1 MLCLVFPRGC
11 ACGLCVLRALP
22 SPSIGS
28 ASSVISRAR
37 RPALTVVHDFTAQ
50 FPPVPYCEQP
60 RNSPRRQLDWSQ
72 GLCWPCTPNPH
83 KTRGAL
89 GYEVLGFPLIASP
102 HPKTRGGVFRS
113 LTLWVSPSG
122 RSPATS
128 AFGVSRAWGFV
139 RACPCMGQSAVG
151 FVGRLLPRP
160 LVRPASARSSAP

>member
-1 MLCLVFPRGC
+1 MLCLVFPRGF

-37 RPALTVVHDFTAQ
+37 RPALTVVHVFTAQ

-89 GYEVLGFPLIASP
+89 GYGSFGFRPHRFAPPKNTWGGCSFVDALGFALRSFPWNFGLKCFA
-102 HPKTRGGVFRS
+102 RVWFRS
-113 LTLWVSPSG
+113 GSPLRG
-122 RSPATS
+122 
-128 AFGVSRAWGFV
+128 
-139 RACPCMGQSAVG
+139 AVG
-151 FVGRLLPRP
+151 GGAGKQRK
-160 LVRPASARSSAP
+160 STGS